1 MTEVNIYKQ
10 AAQQSLTFPSNRGL
24 LTVEQLFKLPL
35 TSKTG
40 FDLDNVAK
48 TVNALLKEQTEESFV
63 EASKTNA
70 QAKTL
75 QLALDIVKDVIS
87 TKQDEA
93 NRAAKRKANADEKA
107 RLLEVLHGKK
117 DAELQALTP
126 AEIEARI
133 AALDADA

>member
-1 MTEVNIYKQ
+1 MSEINIYKT
-10 AAQQSLTFPSNRGL
+10 AAQIDLTFPSNRGQ
-24 LTVEQLFKLPL
+24 LTVSQLFKLPL
-35 TSKTG
+35 TSRVG
-40 FDLDNVAK
+40 FDLDTVAK

-63 EASKTNA
+63 DSAKSNA
-70 QAKTL
+70 QAKAL
-75 QLALDIVKDVIS
+75 QLALDVVKDVIS
-87 TKQDEA
+87 TKQTEA
-93 NRAAKRKANADEKA
+93 NLAAKRKANADEKA